1 MSEESGHKEINY
13 ISLKRNLVSDT
24 VELERVLNVC
34 LAGGLRSPTASS

>member
-13 ISLKRNLVSDT
+13 ISLKRNLVS